1 MITAGNK
8 SATPI
13 LDLCAPLPKPQT
25 PGFGPADHFVPILI
39 VAAILATRNYRLL
52 VPAFGFWV
60 IILCGIAIHELGHV
74 VAGCSLGFDF
84 QSVAIGPIWI
94 KHESSKWKITLRRSL
109 LSGLTFMS
117 LSRICKARK
126 RLIIYIAAGPA
137 AGLLLGLIALEC
149 LRISINRDEPFLSL
163 ILAGLAGSSIL
174 MNVGSLFPIRNGYY
188 ASDGTRLKV
197 LLCSKE
203 GTRRVLASY
212 ALEMQKR
219 KGIDSLRLN
228 SRWVGLASSRANVSA
243 SPAFLAYRD
252 DWNEYQHAATTELAA
267 QFLEGCLAKSAFLDE
282 ENRNGLILEAAVFTA
297 RARNDTGKAGIW
309 FKRAVNPERIH
320 PLIRL
325 RAETTL
331 SCASGRFDDSLRK
344 LEKGLEVIRQAPAT
358 GTLVGQE
365 AAWLKWRGE
374 IETQRDQQSVD
385 SRPSSTVI
393 I

>member
-1 MITAGNK
+1 MITAGTKNE
-8 SATPI
+8 TPI
-13 LDLCAPLPKPQT
+13 LDLRAPLPKPQA

-39 VAAILATRNYRLL
+39 VAAILATRTYRLL

-94 KHESSKWKITLRRSL
+94 KHESSKWTVALRRGL

-117 LSRICKARK
+117 LNRICKARK

-137 AGLLLGLIALEC
+137 AGLLLGLIAFVG
-149 LRISINRDEPFLSL
+149 LRISINRNDPFASL
-163 ILAGLAGSSIL
+163 ILAALAGSSIL
-174 MNVGSLFPIRNGYY
+174 MNVGSLFPVRNRYY

-197 LLCSKE
+197 LLRSKE

-228 SRWVGLASSRANVSA
+228 SRWVGLASSPANATA
-243 SPAFLAYRD
+243 SPAFFAYRD
-252 DWNEYQHAATTELAA
+252 DWNAYQKAGTTELAG
-267 QFLEGCLAKSAFLDE
+267 QFLEGCLAKSAFLNE
-282 ENRNGLILEAAVFTA
+282 ENRNVLILEAAVFTA
-297 RARNDTGKAGIW
+297 RRRNDTAKADIW
-309 FKRAVNPERIH
+309 FKRVVNLERIH

-325 RAETTL
+325 RAEATL
-331 SCASGRFDDSLRK
+331 SCASGRFDHSLRQ
-344 LEKGLEVIRQAPAT
+344 LEEGLEVIRQAPAT

-374 IETQRDQQSVD
+374 IETQRDQQSVAK
-385 SRPSSTVI
+385 VI
-393 I
+393 GH